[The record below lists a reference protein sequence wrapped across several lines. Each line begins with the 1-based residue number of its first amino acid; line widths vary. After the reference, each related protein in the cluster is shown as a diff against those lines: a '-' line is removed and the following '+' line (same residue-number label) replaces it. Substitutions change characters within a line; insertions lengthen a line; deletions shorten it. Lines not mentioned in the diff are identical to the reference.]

1 MNEELNGMID
11 DISEYENELVF
22 DDNFDDEIL
31 YSDDEG
37 VIYE

>member
-11 DISEYENELVF
+11 DISEYEHGLAF

-31 YSDDEG
+31 YSDDE
-37 VIYE
+37 